1 MAMSKNDVDMKRRDV
16 LRTAMGGLVGFVASG
31 LLPAELG
38 VPHAHAAVVTPNP
51 IGPRIQKSGVAVE
64 IVDFAK
70 PPASSSA
77 RPYAALNYLYHAGDG
92 SRRLFVCDSRGK
104 LWRVDAATGAASL
117 FLDVAKARGA
127 AFVTGQQTG
136 VRSFAFHP
144 DSARS
149 GRPGYRRLY
158 TAHTETAASRPAGV
172 KLFAMA
178 SNIPVHHHNVVAEW
192 RVRPDGSVDP
202 ATRRELFRVAQY
214 GPDHCLD
221 QILFDPSLRP
231 GQAGYGLMYI
241 GVGDGGNTP
250 TYPDR
255 YGHAQ
260 NPACAL
266 GKILRID
273 PLAAS
278 GAAYRVPGDN
288 PFVGRSGVLPEIWAL
303 GLRHPQNLSFDRG
316 VAGRLIF
323 TDIGQ
328 AWIEE
333 VHIGVRG
340 GNYGWPLREGTFAT
354 ERGNKDILHTLPA
367 DDTWR
372 LPGDATKRSFVYPV
386 AQYDR
391 SEAFDAQGRPFGSE
405 KLAITG
411 GFVYRGTTI
420 PALAGHYVCGDLV
433 NGRIF
438 HVPVSQLKLG
448 SVAQLKELTLK
459 RSGQVVTLRQL
470 VGYSERVD
478 LRFGEGEDGALYVLT
493 KQDGKI
499 RKLRPA

>member
-1 MAMSKNDVDMKRRDV
+1 MRENDVDMKRRDV
-16 LRTAMGGLVGFVASG
+16 LRTAMGSLVGFVASG
-31 LLPAELG
+31 LLPSEVG
-38 VPHAHAAVVTPNP
+38 VPHAHAAIVSPNP
-51 IGPRIQKSGVAVE
+51 IGARIQKSGIAVE

-104 LWRVDAATGAASL
+104 LWRIDPVSGAASL
-117 FLDVAKARGA
+117 FLDVAKARGS

-136 VRSFAFHP
+136 LRSFAFHP
-144 DSARS
+144 DFARS
-149 GRPGYRRLY
+149 GRPGFRRLY

-178 SNIPVHHHNVVAEW
+178 SGVPVDHHNVVAEW
-192 RVRPDGSVDP
+192 RVRSDGNAVDP
-202 ATRRELFRVAQY
+202 TTRRELFRIAQFR
-214 GPDHCLD
+214 PDHCLD
-221 QILFDPSLRP
+221 QILFDPSRQP

-250 TYPDR
+250 AYPDLHN
-255 YGHAQ
+255 HAQ
-260 NPACAL
+260 NPARAL

-273 PLAAS
+273 PLPAN

-333 VHIGVRG
+333 VNLGVRG

-354 ERGNKDILHTLPA
+354 QRGDEDVLYTLPA

-372 LPGDATKRSFVYPV
+372 LPGDATKRPFVYPV

-391 SEAFDAQGRPFGSE
+391 SEAFDTQGRPFGSDR
-405 KLAITG
+405 LAITG
-411 GFVYRGTTI
+411 GFVYRGSAI

-438 HVPVSQLKLG
+438 HVPASQLKLG
-448 SVAQLKELTLK
+448 TVVQLKELTLK
-459 RSGQVVTLRQL
+459 RNGQVVTLRQV
-470 VGYSERVD
+470 VGYSERAD

-499 RKLRPA
+499 RKLRAA

>member
-1 MAMSKNDVDMKRRDV
+1 MKRHDLDIERRHL
-16 LRTAMGGLVGFVASG
+16 LRTAMGGLIGFLASG
-31 LLPAELG
+31 LPPSRVGA
-38 VPHAHAAVVTPNP
+38 PHAHAAVVSPNP
-51 IGPRIQKSGVAVE
+51 IGARIQKSGVAVE
-64 IVDFAK
+64 IADFSK
-70 PPASSSA
+70 PPASSTV

-92 SRRLFVCDSRGK
+92 SRRLFACDSRGK
-104 LWRVDAATGAASL
+104 LWGIDPVSGAASL
-117 FLDVAKARGA
+117 FLDVAKARGS

-136 VRSFAFHP
+136 LRSFAFHP
-144 DSARS
+144 DFARS
-149 GRPGYRRLY
+149 GRPGFGRLY
-158 TAHTETAASRPAGV
+158 TAHTETAASRPASV
-172 KLFAMA
+172 KLFAMT
-178 SNIPVHHHNVVAEW
+178 STIRVDHHNVVAEW
-192 RVRPDGSVDP
+192 RRGSDGSFS
-202 ATRRELFRVAQY
+202 RRELFRVAQY
-214 GPDHCLD
+214 RPDHCLD

-231 GQAGYGLMYI
+231 GQAGYGLMFV
-241 GVGDGGNTP
+241 GLGDGGNTP
-250 TYPDR
+250 AYPDQ
-255 YGHAQ
+255 YNHAQ
-260 NPACAL
+260 NPARAL

-328 AWIEE
+328 AWVEE
-333 VHIGVRG
+333 VNIGVRG

-354 ERGNKDILHTLPA
+354 QRGDEDILHTLPA

-372 LPGDATKRSFVYPV
+372 FPGDATKRPFVYPV

-391 SEAFDAQGRPFGSE
+391 SEAFDAQGRPFGSDR
-405 KLAITG
+405 LGIAG
-411 GFVYRGTTI
+411 GFVYRGSAI

-438 HVPVSQLKLG
+438 HVPASQLKLG
-448 SVAQLKELTLK
+448 AVAQLRELTLK
-459 RSGQVVTLRQL
+459 RNGQVVTLRQV
-470 VGYSERVD
+470 VGLSERVD

-499 RKLRPA
+499 RKLRAA